1 MKLTER
7 EMSVLRTC
15 FEQFG
20 AKGWEP
26 RGGTNTPIIRK
37 FVETGYL
44 KVIDGR
50 CGFERLK
57 DAMVT
62 FTEAGRQ
69 ALKGGE

>member
-7 EMSVLRTC
+7 ELSVLRTC
-15 FEQFG
+15 FERFG

-44 KVIDGR
+44 KIIDGR

-62 FTEAGRQ
+62 FTEAGRT
-69 ALKGGE
+69 ALRERE